1 MDPEIRNTIE
11 NYIDKL
17 REELL
22 QEIQGM
28 NSESAADTA
37 PSLGLGSFEAS
48 MQESIGGASKFNQCA
63 K

>member
-1 MDPEIRNTIE
+1 MDPEIRNNIE

-28 NSESAADTA
+28 NSETPGDTTL
-37 PSLGLGSFEAS
+37 SLSLGSFEPS
-48 MQESIGGASKFNQCA
+48 MQESICGATKFNQCA